1 MYGKQHR
8 VSFKIGFHTS
18 KGVLDYIHSDVWGPV
33 SISSYNSVQYFINF
47 IDDYY
52 RKVWI
57 YFMKQKF
64 DLFGIFKKWKV
75 QVENQ
80 TGRKIKYIRID
91 NGLENRD
98 K

>member
-1 MYGKQHR
+1 
-8 VSFKIGFHTS
+8 
-18 KGVLDYIHSDVWGPV
+18 
-33 SISSYNSVQYFINF
+33 
-47 IDDYY
+47 
-52 RKVWI
+52 
-57 YFMKQKF
+57 MKWKF

>member
-1 MYGKQHR
+1 
-8 VSFKIGFHTS
+8 
-18 KGVLDYIHSDVWGPV
+18 
-33 SISSYNSVQYFINF
+33 
-47 IDDYY
+47 
-52 RKVWI
+52 
-57 YFMKQKF
+57 MKHKF

-80 TGRKIKYIRID
+80 IGRKIKYIRID